1 MSREAKIR
9 ESQQALLIVLQT
21 RVIFQ
26 QTKILSG
33 AYKTREVYHGCQCTP
48 ENRLTEEELLK
59 EEINTM
65 KRHIERMQEIQEDLI
80 PSEGEE

>member
-9 ESQQALLIVLQT
+9 ESQMAQLLVLQT

-33 AYKTREVYHGCQCTP
+33 SYKTRDVRIGGSDG
-48 ENRLTEEELLK
+48 RVLTEAELLND
-59 EEINTM
+59 EIKTM
-65 KRHIERMQEIQEDLI
+65 KRHIEHMQEIQEALI
-80 PSEGEE
+80 PSENDHD